1 MLKTIAI
8 AVVVVVG
15 GFLIYAATRPDSFRV
30 ERTATIKAPPEKI
43 FPLINDF
50 QRWGAWSPFE
60 KKDPTMKRTL
70 SGAPSGSSAVYEWDG
85 NKEIGQG
92 RMEIVESV
100 PPSRVTLKLD
110 FTRPFEAHNIVDFT
124 LEPRGDSTQVTWAIH
139 GPSPFISKV
148 MGIVF
153 NMDKM
158 IGKDFE
164 AGLAA
169 LKTVSEQQ
177 SAARR

>member
-1 MLKTIAI
+1 MLKII
-8 AVVVVVG
+8 SLAVVAVVG

-30 ERTATIKAPPEKI
+30 ERTATIDAPPERI

-60 KKDPTMKRTL
+60 KKDPVMKRTM
-70 SGAPSGSSAVYEWDG
+70 SGVPSGKGAVYEWDG

-100 PPSRVTLKLD
+100 PPSRVTLTLD

-124 LEPRGDSTQVTWAIH
+124 LEPRGNSTQVTWAIH

-153 NMDKM
+153 NVDKM

-177 SAARR
+177 SADRG

>member
-1 MLKTIAI
+1 MLKII
-8 AVVVVVG
+8 SLAVVAVVG

-30 ERTATIKAPPEKI
+30 ERTATINAPPERI

-60 KKDPTMKRTL
+60 KKDPGMKRTM
-70 SGAPSGSSAVYEWDG
+70 SGVSSGEGAVYEWDG

-100 PPSRVTLKLD
+100 PPSRVTLTLD

-124 LEPRGDSTQVTWAIH
+124 LEPRGNSTQVTWAIH

-148 MGIVF
+148 MGIVL

-177 SAARR
+177 SADRG

>member
-8 AVVVVVG
+8 AVVVIVG
-15 GFLIYAATRPDSFRV
+15 GCLIYAATRPDTFRV
-30 ERTATIKAPPEKI
+30 ERTATIKAPPERI

-60 KKDPTMKRTL
+60 KKDPAMKRTL
-70 SGAPSGSSAVYEWDG
+70 SGAPSGSGAVYEWDG

-92 RMEIVESV
+92 RMEIVESLL
-100 PPSRVTLKLD
+100 PSRVTLKLD
-110 FTRPFEAHNIVDFT
+110 FTRPFVAHNIVDFT